1 MSEAAEVT
9 LSGVERAAVLLL
21 MLGEEGAASVLQH
34 MGPREVQKLGASMA
48 SIRNVSQDQVNGVVE
63 RFLEAVGKHTALG
76 IDAESYMRTALV
88 KALGED
94 KARGLMDRIVL
105 GDTTQGLE
113 TLKWMDP
120 RSIAD
125 MIRNEH
131 PQIVAIVLAYLDS
144 DHAAEVLGHL
154 PERTRSD
161 LLLRIATLDTVQ
173 PAALQELNQ
182 ILEKQFSGNATVKA
196 SAVGGVKTAAN
207 ILNFMDSSTETEVMD
222 RMRDADGV
230 LAQQIQDLMFVFDDL
245 VEIDDQSIQALL
257 REISSETL
265 LLALKGADEE
275 IKDKFFK
282 NMSKRASEMLRDDLE
297 AKGPVRVS
305 EVETA
310 QKEILGVARRMAD
323 EGQIVLGKGGEA
335 MV

>member
-1 MSEAAEVT
+1 MSEVAEVK
-9 LSGVERAAVLLL
+9 LNGVERAAVLLL

-48 SIRNVSQDQVNGVVE
+48 AIRNVSQEQVNGVVD
-63 RFLEAVGKHTALG
+63 RFMETVGKHTALG

-113 TLKWMDP
+113 TLKWMDA

-144 DHAAEVLGHL
+144 DHAAEVLGYL
-154 PERTRSD
+154 PERQRSD

-182 ILEKQFSGNATVKA
+182 VLEKQFSGNATVKA

-222 RMRDADGV
+222 RMKDADGI

-245 VEIDDQSIQALL
+245 VEIEDQSIQALL

-265 LLALKGADEE
+265 LLALKGSDEG

-297 AKGPVRVS
+297 AKGPVRVT

-310 QKEILGVARRMAD
+310 QREILGVARRMAD
-323 EGQIVLGKGGEA
+323 EGQIVLGKGSEA

>member
-1 MSEAAEVT
+1 MNEAGEKP
-9 LSGVERAAVLLL
+9 LSGMERAAVLLL

-34 MGPREVQKLGASMA
+34 MGPREVQKLGVSMA
-48 SIRNVSQDQVNGVVE
+48 SIRNVSQDQVDGVVE
-63 RFLEAVGKHTALG
+63 GFLEAVGRHTALG
-76 IDAESYMRTALV
+76 VDAESYMRGVLV

-94 KARGLMDRIVL
+94 KARGLLDRILL
-105 GDTTQGLE
+105 GGSTQGLE

-125 MIRNEH
+125 LIRNEH

-144 DHAAEVLGHL
+144 DHAAEVITHL
-154 PERTRSD
+154 PARSRPD

-182 ILEKQFSGNATVKA
+182 VLERQFSGNATVKA

-207 ILNFMDSSTETEVMD
+207 ILNFLEGSSEAEIVE
-222 RMRDADGV
+222 RMQDLDPA
-230 LAQQIQDLMFVFDDL
+230 LAQQVQDLMFVFDDL
-245 VEIDDQSIQALL
+245 VEVDDVSVQALL

-265 LLALKGADEE
+265 LLALKGSDEAVKE
-275 IKDKFFK
+275 KFFK
-282 NMSKRASEMLRDDLE
+282 NMSKRAAEMLRDDLD

-305 EVETA
+305 EVEVA
-310 QKEILGVARRMAD
+310 QREILAVARRMAD
-323 EGQIVLGKGGEA
+323 EGQIVLGKSGEE

>member
-1 MSEAAEVT
+1 MSDASEGSLT
-9 LSGVERAAVLLL
+9 GVDRAAVLLM

-48 SIRNVSQDQVNGVVE
+48 SIRNVSQDQVNGIVDH
-63 RFLEAVGKHTALG
+63 FMEAVGKHTALG
-76 IDAESYMRTALV
+76 IDAESYMRGVLV

-94 KARGLMDRIVL
+94 KARGLMDRILL
-105 GDTTQGLE
+105 GGSTQGLE
-113 TLKWMDP
+113 TLKWMDA

-131 PQIVAIVLAYLDS
+131 PQIMAIVLAYLDG

-154 PERTRSD
+154 PERIRPD

-182 ILEKQFSGNATVKA
+182 VLEKQFSGNATIKA
-196 SAVGGVKTAAN
+196 STVGGVKTAAN
-207 ILNFMDSSTETEVMD
+207 ILNFMESSTETEVMEKMKD
-222 RMRDADGV
+222 VDSP

-245 VEIDDQSIQALL
+245 VEVADQSIQALL
-257 REISSETL
+257 REISSDTL
-265 LLALKGADEE
+265 LLALKGSDDVVKE
-275 IKDKFFK
+275 KFFK
-282 NMSKRASEMLRDDLE
+282 NMSKRAAEMLRDDLE
-297 AKGPVRVS
+297 SKGPVRVS
-305 EVETA
+305 EVEVA

-323 EGQIVLGKGGEA
+323 EGQIVLGKGGED
-335 MV
+335 MI

>member
-1 MSEAAEVT
+1 MNESADKS
-9 LSGVERAAVLLL
+9 LKGVERAAVLLL

-34 MGPREVQKLGASMA
+34 MGPREVQKLGTSMA
-48 SIRNVSQDQVNGVVE
+48 SIRNVSQEQVDGVVE

-76 IDAESYMRTALV
+76 VDAESYMREVLV

-94 KARGLMDRIVL
+94 KARGLMDRILL
-105 GDTTQGLE
+105 GGSTQGLE

-131 PQIVAIVLAYLDS
+131 PQIMAIVLAYLDG
-144 DHAAEVLGHL
+144 DHAAEVMAHL
-154 PERTRSD
+154 PARVRPD
-161 LLLRIATLDTVQ
+161 LLMRIATLDTVQ
-173 PAALQELNQ
+173 PAALQELNLV
-182 ILEKQFSGNATVKA
+182 LERHVTGNASVKA
-196 SAVGGVKTAAN
+196 STVGGVKTAAN
-207 ILNFMDSSTETEVMD
+207 ILNFMESGADSEVMD
-222 RMRDADGV
+222 RMKDVDSG

-245 VEIDDQSIQALL
+245 AEIADPSIQALL

-265 LLALKGADEE
+265 LLALKGADEVVKE
-275 IKDKFFK
+275 KFFK

-305 EVETA
+305 EVDAA
-310 QKEILGVARRMAD
+310 QREVLGVARRMAD
-323 EGQIVLGKGGEA
+323 EGQIVLGKGGEE
-335 MV
+335 MI

>member
-1 MSEAAEVT
+1 MNDVAET
-9 LSGVERAAVLLL
+9 SLSGVERAAVLLL

-34 MGPREVQKLGASMA
+34 MGPREVQKLGASMS
-48 SIRNVSQDQVNGVVE
+48 SIRNVSQEQVNGVVD

-144 DHAAEVLGHL
+144 DHAAEVLAHL

-182 ILEKQFSGNATVKA
+182 VLEKQFSGNATVKA

-207 ILNFMDSSTETEVMD
+207 ILNFMDSSAETEVMD
-222 RMRDADGV
+222 RMKDADGV

-265 LLALKGADEE
+265 LLALKGSDEG
-275 IKDKFFK
+275 IKEKFFK
-282 NMSKRASEMLRDDLE
+282 NMSKRASEMLRDDLD

-305 EVETA
+305 EVEAA

-323 EGQIVLGKGGEA
+323 EGQIVLGKGGEE

>member
-1 MSEAAEVT
+1 MNEVGEVK
-9 LSGVERAAVLLL
+9 LNGVERAAVLLL

-131 PQIVAIVLAYLDS
+131 PQIVAIVLAYLES

-154 PERTRSD
+154 PERARSD

-182 ILEKQFSGNATVKA
+182 VLEKQFSGNATVKA

-207 ILNFMDSSTETEVMD
+207 ILNFMDSSAETEVMD

-245 VEIDDQSIQALL
+245 VEIDDPSIQALL

-265 LLALKGADEE
+265 LLALKGADEG

-335 MV
+335 MI

>member
-1 MSEAAEVT
+1 MNEAGEKP
-9 LSGVERAAVLLL
+9 LSGMERAAVLLL

-34 MGPREVQKLGASMA
+34 MGPREVQKLGVSMA
-48 SIRNVSQDQVNGVVE
+48 SIRNVSQDQVDGVVE
-63 RFLEAVGKHTALG
+63 GFLEAVGRHTALG
-76 IDAESYMRTALV
+76 VDAESYMRGVLV

-94 KARGLMDRIVL
+94 KARGLLDRILL
-105 GDTTQGLE
+105 GGSTQGLE

-125 MIRNEH
+125 LIRNEH

-144 DHAAEVLGHL
+144 DHAAEVITHL
-154 PERTRSD
+154 PARSRPD

-182 ILEKQFSGNATVKA
+182 VLERQFSGNATVKA

-207 ILNFMDSSTETEVMD
+207 ILNFLEGSSESEIVE
-222 RMRDADGV
+222 RMQDLDPA
-230 LAQQIQDLMFVFDDL
+230 LAQQVQDLMFVFDDL
-245 VEIDDQSIQALL
+245 VEVDDVSVQALL

-265 LLALKGADEE
+265 LLALKGSDEAVKE
-275 IKDKFFK
+275 KFFK
-282 NMSKRASEMLRDDLE
+282 NMSKRAAEMLRDDLD

-305 EVETA
+305 EVEVA
-310 QKEILGVARRMAD
+310 QREILAVARRMAD
-323 EGQIVLGKGGEA
+323 EGQIVLGKSGEE

>member
-1 MSEAAEVT
+1 MNDAAEST

-34 MGPREVQKLGASMA
+34 MGPREVQKLGASMS
-48 SIRNVSQDQVNGVVE
+48 SIRNVSQEQVNGVVD

-144 DHAAEVLGHL
+144 DHAAEVLAHL

-182 ILEKQFSGNATVKA
+182 VLEKQFSGNATVKA

-207 ILNFMDSSTETEVMD
+207 ILNFMDSSAETEVMD
-222 RMRDADGV
+222 RMKDADGV

-265 LLALKGADEE
+265 LLALKGSDEG
-275 IKDKFFK
+275 IKEKFFK
-282 NMSKRASEMLRDDLE
+282 NMSKRASEMLRDDLD

-305 EVETA
+305 EVEAA

-323 EGQIVLGKGGEA
+323 EGQIVLGKGGEE
-335 MV
+335 MI

>member
-1 MSEAAEVT
+1 MSEVAEVT

>member
-1 MSEAAEVT
+1 MSEVADT
-9 LSGVERAAVLLL
+9 SLSGVERAAVLLL

-34 MGPREVQKLGASMA
+34 MGPREVQKLGASMS
-48 SIRNVSQDQVNGVVE
+48 SIRNVSQEQVNGVVD

-105 GDTTQGLE
+105 GDTTHGLE

-144 DHAAEVLGHL
+144 DHAAEVLAHL

-182 ILEKQFSGNATVKA
+182 VLEKQFSGNATVKA

-207 ILNFMDSSTETEVMD
+207 ILNFMDSSAETEVMD
-222 RMRDADGV
+222 RMKDSDGV

-265 LLALKGADEE
+265 LLALKGSDEG
-275 IKDKFFK
+275 IKEKFFK
-282 NMSKRASEMLRDDLE
+282 NMSKRASEMLRDDLD

-305 EVETA
+305 EVEAA

-323 EGQIVLGKGGEA
+323 EGQIVLGKGGEE
-335 MV
+335 MI

>member
-1 MSEAAEVT
+1 MNEAGEVK
-9 LSGVERAAVLLL
+9 LNGVERAAVLLL

-131 PQIVAIVLAYLDS
+131 PQIVAIVLAYLES

-154 PERTRSD
+154 PERARSD

-182 ILEKQFSGNATVKA
+182 VLEKQFSGNATVKA

-207 ILNFMDSSTETEVMD
+207 ILNFMDSSAETEVMD
-222 RMRDADGV
+222 RMKDADGV

-245 VEIDDQSIQALL
+245 VEIDDPSIQALL

-265 LLALKGADEE
+265 LLALKGADEG

-335 MV
+335 MI

>member
-1 MSEAAEVT
+1 MNESADKS
-9 LSGVERAAVLLL
+9 LKGVERAAVLLL

-34 MGPREVQKLGASMA
+34 MGPREVQKLGTSMA
-48 SIRNVSQDQVNGVVE
+48 SIRNVSQEQVDGVVE

-76 IDAESYMRTALV
+76 VDAESYMREVLV

-94 KARGLMDRIVL
+94 KARGLMDRILL
-105 GDTTQGLE
+105 GGSTQGLE

-131 PQIVAIVLAYLDS
+131 PQIMAIVLAYLDG
-144 DHAAEVLGHL
+144 DHAAEVMGHL
-154 PERTRSD
+154 PARVRPD
-161 LLLRIATLDTVQ
+161 LLMRIATLDTVQ
-173 PAALQELNQ
+173 PAALQELNLV
-182 ILEKQFSGNATVKA
+182 LERHVTGNASVKA
-196 SAVGGVKTAAN
+196 STVGGVKTAAN
-207 ILNFMDSSTETEVMD
+207 ILNFMESGADSEVMD
-222 RMRDADGV
+222 RMKDVDSG

-245 VEIDDQSIQALL
+245 AEIADPSIQALL

-265 LLALKGADEE
+265 LLALKGADEVVKE
-275 IKDKFFK
+275 KFFK

-305 EVETA
+305 EVEAA
-310 QKEILGVARRMAD
+310 QREVLGVARRMAD
-323 EGQIVLGKGGEA
+323 EGQIVLGKGGEE
-335 MV
+335 MI

>member
-1 MSEAAEVT
+1 MSDAGEGA
-9 LSGVERAAVLLL
+9 LKGVERAAVLLL

-34 MGPREVQKLGASMA
+34 MGPREVQKLGASMS
-48 SIRNVSQDQVNGVVE
+48 SIRNVSQDQVNGVVD
-63 RFLEAVGKHTALG
+63 RFLDAVGKHTALG

-105 GDTTQGLE
+105 GDATQGLE

-131 PQIVAIVLAYLDS
+131 PQIVAIVLAYLES
-144 DHAAEVLGHL
+144 DHAAEVLAYL

-161 LLLRIATLDTVQ
+161 LLLRVATLDTVQ
-173 PAALQELNQ
+173 PAALQELNLV
-182 ILEKQFSGNATVKA
+182 LEKQFSGSATVKA
-196 SAVGGVKTAAN
+196 SAVGGVRTAAN
-207 ILNFMDSSTETEVMD
+207 ILNFMDGSSETEVMD
-222 RMRDADGV
+222 RMRDADGT
-230 LAQQIQDLMFVFDDL
+230 LAQQIQDLMFVFEDL
-245 VEIDDQSIQALL
+245 IDIDDQSIQALL

-275 IKDKFFK
+275 VKEKFFR
-282 NMSKRASEMLRDDLE
+282 NMSKRASEMLRDDLD

-305 EVETA
+305 EVEVA
-310 QKEILGVARRMAD
+310 QREILSVARRMSD
-323 EGQIVLGKGGEA
+323 EGQIVLGKGGEE